1 MNYSA
6 LIQNRKSVR
15 EFADKPVSAA
25 ALAEIEAYYQKSCQ
39 RLVPELETK
48 LCVFGQEARE
58 ALEGAAGYE
67 SFLIGEIGR
76 AHV

>member
-15 EFADKPVSAA
+15 EFADKKVSAA

-39 RLVPELETK
+39 RLVPDLETK
-48 LCVFGQEARE
+48 LCVFGRRAELSGPAVRQ
-58 ALEGAAGYE
+58 
-67 SFLIGEIGR
+67 GR
-76 AHV
+76 SGR